1 MNEDLLENVVKEPRF
16 KYKEDVDEVK
26 EELLR
31 KRDRVIDETPIL
43 NVAIKKGQYYLAQL
57 FEQDGTPKGDFR
69 VSDHYKKKVYYALKH
84 PNKDRVGAT
93 YYGDLSYPGMNI
105 NEQNEYLIRVT
116 PTFLT
121 DDELHRLAFA
131 GSLDKKVGNTEI
143 QLIPSLMDAHRGF
156 SNRVEEYRNSV
167 QEARGIIQKIDEV
180 LAELDVLKTKLP
192 RKTREVVIESSDD
205 FGPQYK

>member
-1 MNEDLLENVVKEPRF
+1 MNEELLINEQKEPRF
-16 KYKEDVDEVK
+16 KYKEDIEEVK

-31 KRDRVIDETPIL
+31 KREKIIDGTPIL
-43 NVAIKKGQYYLAQL
+43 NLAIKKGQYYLPKL
-57 FEQDGTPKGDFR
+57 FEEDGTPKGDFR

-121 DDELHRLAFA
+121 DDELHRLAFT

-156 SNRVEEYRNSV
+156 SNRVEEYRNSI

-192 RKTREVVIESSDD
+192 RKIREVVIESSDD
-205 FGPQYK
+205 FGTQHK